1 MPTPADV
8 VWDADPH
15 TLAKHRL
22 LQAYL
27 AAWLPTLLHGGYD
40 RVTYAEGFAG
50 PGIYRGGEPGS
61 PVAALRAFL
70 GQRRLLAGGRT
81 VSMVLAEKDHRRM
94 TELRRQMGR
103 ALTEAPVAPAGISV
117 EYVCGDH
124 AKVLLPALERIGAM
138 RRPVFAFL
146 DSYGGPDVPLDV
158 ARRIG
163 SAPASE
169 VLVTFGTSFFI
180 RFCEVEGHQA
190 EGDRVFGG
198 PQWRQVAK
206 LAPREKKPFLVATY
220 RRSLRQAGF
229 RFVLSFEMLD
239 EQGHDLHL
247 VFGTTHRA
255 GLEKMKDAMWAID
268 PIGGVRFRDPRDPSQ
283 GMLDFTINPD
293 FGAIPDCG
301 PRSRA
306 PSNHTPAARRPRPG
320 GTWQP
325 AAGRSWSPCSPGMS
339 RPGPLNGS
347 LPWSGIWSADGPMR
361 RGRPRRCSPSCGERW
376 KQPWKSQGPSS

>member
-81 VSMVLAEKDHRRM
+81 VDMVLAEKDHRRM

-293 FGAIPDCG
+293 FGPLRRSLLAELSHG
-301 PRSRA
+301 PRTLA
-306 PSNHTPAARRPRPG
+306 LLKEHTLVETVYRPPHARTVVQELLRQGAVQRDPERGHLTDATVIRVAEPTTAGQAA
-320 GTWQP
+320 QP
-325 AAGRSWSPCSPGMS
+325 E
-339 RPGPLNGS
+339 
-347 LPWSGIWSADGPMR
+347 LPF
-361 RGRPRRCSPSCGERW
+361 
-376 KQPWKSQGPSS
+376 

>member
-1 MPTPADV
+1 MPTPTGV

-27 AAWLPTLLHGGYD
+27 AAWLPTLFHGGYG

-50 PGIYRGGEPGS
+50 PGIYRGTQPGS
-61 PVAALRAFL
+61 PVIALRTFL
-70 GQRRLLAGGRT
+70 GQRSLLAGGRT
-81 VSMVLAEKDHRRM
+81 VDMVLVEEDHRRII
-94 TELRRQMGR
+94 ELRRQMGE
-103 ALTEAPVAPAGISV
+103 ALTQAPVAPAGISV

-124 AKVLLPALERIGAM
+124 AEVLLPALERIGAM

-163 SAPASE
+163 TAPSSE

-180 RFCEVEGHQA
+180 RFCDVEGHQA

-198 PQWRQVAK
+198 RQWRKVAG
-206 LAPREKKPFLVATY
+206 LAPRKKKPFLVATY
-220 RRSLRQAGF
+220 RESLRRAGF
-229 RFVLSFEMLD
+229 LFVLSFEMLD

-255 GLEKMKDAMWAID
+255 GLEKMKDAMWRID
-268 PIGGVRFRDPRDPSQ
+268 PIGGVRFRDPRDPDQ
-283 GMLDFTINPD
+283 GILDLAIDPD
-293 FGAIPDCG
+293 LSPLSRELLAELSHG
-301 PRSRA
+301 PRTLAELKDYTLVETVYRPPHARSVVQELLQQ
-306 PSNHTPAARRPRPG
+306 PAVQRDPERGRLTDATVIRLAEP
-320 GTWQP
+320 T
-325 AAGRSWSPCSPGMS
+325 AAGRAVQPE
-339 RPGPLNGS
+339 
-347 LPWSGIWSADGPMR
+347 LPF
-361 RGRPRRCSPSCGERW
+361 
-376 KQPWKSQGPSS
+376 

>member
-81 VSMVLAEKDHRRM
+81 VDMVLAEKDHRRM

-163 SAPASE
+163 GAPASE

-293 FGAIPDCG
+293 FGPLRRSLLAELSHG
-301 PRSRA
+301 PQPLA
-306 PSNHTPAARRPRPG
+306 LLKEHTLVETVYRPPHARTVVQELLRQGAVQRDPERGHLTDATVIRLAEPTTAGQAA
-320 GTWQP
+320 QP
-325 AAGRSWSPCSPGMS
+325 E
-339 RPGPLNGS
+339 
-347 LPWSGIWSADGPMR
+347 LPF
-361 RGRPRRCSPSCGERW
+361 
-376 KQPWKSQGPSS
+376 